1 MIEYITTKEASEK
14 WEISRRRVNTLC
26 QEGKIPNIAKVG
38 NMWLIPYNA
47 TKPSDGRSFKV
58 TYDGKRSFLVTI
70 EETISEEFIVTADS
84 IEDAMQIASD
94 KYQKE
99 EVVLSPG
106 NLENKQIML
115 YDKSNDTYSD
125 WIEF

>member
-14 WEISRRRVNTLC
+14 WNISRRRVNTLC
-26 QEGKIPNIAKVG
+26 QEGKIPNVARVG
-38 NMWLIPYNA
+38 NMWLIPSDS
-47 TKPSDGRSFKV
+47 TKPLDGRCFKV
-58 TYDGKRSFLVTI
+58 TYNGKRAFFVTI
-70 EETISEEFIVTADS
+70 EEMVSEEFIVTADS
-84 IEDAMQIASD
+84 IEDAMQIAID

>member
-1 MIEYITTKEASEK
+1 
-14 WEISRRRVNTLC
+14 
-26 QEGKIPNIAKVG
+26 
-38 NMWLIPYNA
+38 MWLIPSDA
-47 TKPSDGRSFKV
+47 TKPLDGRSFKV
-58 TYDGKRSFLVTI
+58 TYDGKRPFLVTI

-84 IEDAMQIASD
+84 IEDAMQIAID

>member
-38 NMWLIPYNA
+38 NMWLIPSDA
-47 TKPSDGRSFKV
+47 TKPF
-58 TYDGKRSFLVTI
+58 TI

-84 IEDAMQIASD
+84 IEDAMQIAID

>member
-38 NMWLIPYNA
+38 NMWLIPSDS
-47 TKPSDGRSFKV
+47 TKPLDGRCFKV
-58 TYDGKRSFLVTI
+58 TYNGKRAFFITI
-70 EETISEEFIVTADS
+70 EEMVSEEFIVTADS
-84 IEDAMQIASD
+84 IEDAMQIAID

>member
-1 MIEYITTKEASEK
+1 
-14 WEISRRRVNTLC
+14 
-26 QEGKIPNIAKVG
+26 
-38 NMWLIPYNA
+38 MWLIPSDA
-47 TKPSDGRSFKV
+47 TKPLDGRSFKV

-84 IEDAMQIASD
+84 IEDAMQIAID